1 MNKSNK
7 HEKAPSAPTLEA
19 YEAVNI
25 SEDIHVTKHTEVNE
39 KLNAGALKSP
49 VTVSRSFVSCNI
61 DRQNLFAVQP
71 GVPAWDALSEASCI
85 LHSVKAVL
93 DEAGMENLVISP
105 SQAWLLYKAV
115 ESAKAAIDS
124 VHEGLEVFA

>member
-1 MNKSNK
+1 MKNNR

-39 KLNAGALKSP
+39 KLNAGTFKGP
-49 VTVSRSFVSCNI
+49 VTVALSFARCNI
-61 DRQNLFAVQP
+61 EEQDLYGVRP
-71 GVPAWDALSEASCI
+71 GVPAVDALNQASCT
-85 LHSVKAVL
+85 LYSVKKSL
-93 DEAGMENLVISP
+93 EDAGMSELIVTP
-105 SQAWLLYKAV
+105 SQAWLLHMAI

-124 VHEGLEVFA
+124 VAEGLEKAR